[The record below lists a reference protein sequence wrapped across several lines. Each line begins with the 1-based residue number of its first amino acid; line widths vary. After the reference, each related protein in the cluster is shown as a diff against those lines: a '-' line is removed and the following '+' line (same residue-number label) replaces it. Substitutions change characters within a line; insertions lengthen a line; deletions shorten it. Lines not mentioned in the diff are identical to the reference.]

1 MVRWGMPDWMLEL
14 PPYEL
19 SGTAEA
25 AFETALATGGT
36 ANLPPLPRWVFL
48 TWLTRR
54 GWLLH
59 GSNRADLTYFE
70 PRTPEDL
77 SPDAFSKRT
86 AVFAAS
92 DGVWATMYALRNRTQ
107 TKRMLNMAL
116 QVREGSAWS
125 SMRYFLSLAPRDSG
139 LPRASATDGRSLLQP
154 GSVYVLPLHGF
165 EQMHAYSWPGLGDV
179 LEPHWANP
187 QPVEPVMRVS
197 VSPDDFP
204 LPVRIHDAARV
215 DARSQSDPWG
225 FPWLEPDR

>member
-1 MVRWGMPDWMLEL
+1 MHDWMLEL

-19 SGTAEA
+19 SRTAEA
-25 AFETALATGGT
+25 AFETVLATGDT
-36 ANLPPLPRWVFL
+36 ARLPPLSRWVFL

-59 GSNRADLTYFE
+59 GSNRVDLTHFE

-92 DGVWATMYALRNRTQ
+92 DGVWATMYALRDRTQ

-116 QVREGSAWS
+116 QVWEGGAWS
-125 SMRYFLSLAPRDSG
+125 PMRYFLSLAPVDPG
-139 LPRASATDGRSLLQP
+139 VTDGRSLLQP
-154 GSVYVLPLHGF
+154 GSVYVLPPHGF
-165 EQMHAYSWPGLGDV
+165 EQMPAYSWPGLGDV

-187 QPVEPVMRVS
+187 QPVRPLMRVS
-197 VSPDDFP
+197 ISPDGFP

-215 DARSQSDPWG
+215 DVRSQSDPWG